1 MQVINFQDANCAR
14 CYKCLRHCPVKAIR
28 VKDGHAQIIK
38 SLCVFCGLCTEVC
51 PQNAKTFDSDVSYVK
66 MMLARGD
73 KVVVS
78 LDPSYKGILRYN
90 EDGQVV
96 SGLLKLGF
104 SQVRETAEGAALVTQ
119 EYRKII
125 EEGKMENII
134 STACPVTAYLVEKH
148 YPQLVPYLAPVISPM
163 IAHGKLIKKY
173 LGNDT
178 KVVFVG
184 PCLAKKA
191 EAEIDPR
198 NKGAVDAVIEFA
210 ELEEWLKE
218 EGIDLHECDEKP
230 FANPDPMV
238 NQLYGVNRGIIR
250 SIQAYGG
257 LGKYLDISVYG
268 QQNCKDLLYSM
279 TKGYLKDTF
288 IELNAC
294 DGVCV
299 NGPGVNTKL
308 GFRFKARMDIES
320 SAVHKAP
327 IMPYSLDE
335 RELRTTF
342 EPRPANEK
350 MPSEQEIQEIMK
362 TIGRRNSKKEFNCG
376 ACGYETCRE
385 KAIAIYQGKAEAAMC
400 QLRTYEVI
408 RSKANVVMEATPS
421 IIMIYDDELRIK
433 EFNVRAEEYFKVPR
447 HEALKLYLFDFID
460 TKPFERVIKT
470 KERLLRQKLYWPQY
484 NLVVLATVVPIENSE
499 TYLVIAE
506 NVTDEEKKLDVILN
520 RKLRVVETAQAVID
534 KQMQTAQEIAG
545 LLGET
550 TAETKAILTKL
561 RDSILEDEV

>member
-1 MQVINFQDANCAR
+1 M
-14 CYKCLRHCPVKAIR
+14 
-28 VKDGHAQIIK
+28 
-38 SLCVFCGLCTEVC
+38 FCGHCTEIC
-51 PQNAKTFDSDVSYVK
+51 PQNAKTFDSDVNYVK
-66 MMLARGD
+66 KMIQRGD
-73 KVVVS
+73 NVVVS

-96 SGLLKLGF
+96 NALLQLGF
-104 SQVRETAEGAALVTQ
+104 SQVRETAEGAALVTE
-119 EYRKII
+119 EYRKLV

-134 STACPVTAYLVEKH
+134 STACPVTAYMVEKH
-148 YPQLVPYLAPVISPM
+148 YPELVPYLAPVVSPM

-173 LGNDT
+173 LGKDT
-178 KVVFVG
+178 KVVFIG

-198 NKGAVDAVIEFA
+198 NKGAIDAVIEFA
-210 ELEEWLKE
+210 ELEEWLE
-218 EGIDLHECDEKP
+218 EVGIDLHDCEESP

-238 NQLYGVNRGIIR
+238 NQLYAVNRGILR

-257 LGKYLDISVYG
+257 LGRYLDISVYG
-268 QQNCKDLLYSM
+268 RQNCKDLLHSM
-279 TKGYLKDTF
+279 TKGYLKNTF

-299 NGPGVNTKL
+299 NGPGVNTKR
-308 GFRFKARMDIES
+308 GFRFKARMDIET
-320 SAVHKAP
+320 SAVYKKP
-327 IMPYSLDE
+327 ELPYSLEEKD
-335 RELRTTF
+335 LRTTF

-362 TIGRRNSKKEFNCG
+362 TIGRRNSKMEFNCG

-385 KAIAIYQGKAEAAMC
+385 KAIAIYQGKEEAEMC
-400 QLRTYEVI
+400 QLRTYEVV
-408 RSKANVVMEATPS
+408 RSKANVVMEGTPS
-421 IIMIYDDELRIK
+421 IIMIYDDALRIR
-433 EFNVRAEEYFKVPR
+433 EYNIRAEEYFKVPR
-447 HEALKLYLFDFID
+447 HEALQMYLFDFVD
-460 TKPFERVIKT
+460 TTLFERVIKT
-470 KERLLRQKLYWPQY
+470 KERVMRHKLYWPQY
-484 NLVVLATVVPIENSE
+484 NMVVLVTIVPIENSD

-506 NVTDEEKKLDVILN
+506 NVTEDEKKQDVILN
-520 RKLRVVETAQAVID
+520 RKLIVVETAQAVID
-534 KQMQTAQEIAG
+534 KQMKTAQEIAG

>member
-1 MQVINFQDANCAR
+1 MQVINFKDASCAR
-14 CYKCLRHCPVKAIR
+14 CYKCLRHCPTKAIR

-38 SLCVFCGLCTEVC
+38 DICVFCGHCTEIC
-51 PQNAKTFDSDVSYVK
+51 PQNAKTFDSDVNYVK
-66 MMLARGD
+66 KMIQRGD
-73 KVVVS
+73 NVVVS

-96 SGLLKLGF
+96 NALLQLGF
-104 SQVRETAEGAALVTQ
+104 SQVRETAEGAALVTE
-119 EYRKII
+119 EYRKLV

-134 STACPVTAYLVEKH
+134 STACPVTAYMVEKH
-148 YPQLVPYLAPVISPM
+148 YPELVPYLAPVVSPM

-173 LGNDT
+173 LGKDT
-178 KVVFVG
+178 KVVFIG

-198 NKGAVDAVIEFA
+198 NKGAIDAVIEFA
-210 ELEEWLKE
+210 ELEEWLE
-218 EGIDLHECDEKP
+218 EVGIDLHDCEESP

-238 NQLYGVNRGIIR
+238 NQLYAVNRGILR

-257 LGKYLDISVYG
+257 LGRYLDISVYG
-268 QQNCKDLLYSM
+268 RQNCKDLLHSM
-279 TKGYLKDTF
+279 TKGYLKNTF

-299 NGPGVNTKL
+299 NGPGVNTKR
-308 GFRFKARMDIES
+308 GFRFKARMDIET
-320 SAVHKAP
+320 SAVYKKP
-327 IMPYSLDE
+327 ELPYSLEEKD
-335 RELRTTF
+335 LRTTF

-362 TIGRRNSKKEFNCG
+362 TIGRRNSKMEFNCG

-385 KAIAIYQGKAEAAMC
+385 KAIAIYQGKAEAEMC
-400 QLRTYEVI
+400 QLRTYEVV
-408 RSKANVVMEATPS
+408 RSKANVVMEGTPS
-421 IIMIYDDELRIK
+421 IIMIYDDALRIR
-433 EFNVRAEEYFKVPR
+433 EYNIRAEEYFKVPR
-447 HEALKLYLFDFID
+447 HEALQMYLFDFVD
-460 TKPFERVIKT
+460 TTLFERVIKT
-470 KERLLRQKLYWPQY
+470 KERVMRHKLYWPQY
-484 NLVVLATVVPIENSE
+484 NMVVLVTIVPIENSD

-506 NVTDEEKKLDVILN
+506 NVTEDEKKQDVILN

-534 KQMQTAQEIAG
+534 KQMKTAQEIAG